1 MGDLDNL
8 DDEYEKSRMDNDNEE
23 VWEDDEDVSENLE
36 DISFVCEDCDYRW
49 EETGPE
55 EADESN
61 VVCPMCGSTNV
72 TLL

>member
-8 DDEYEKSRMDNDNEE
+8 DDEYENSQDEE
-23 VWEDDEDVSENLE
+23 WDDDISDNLE
-36 DISFVCEDCDYRW
+36 DVSFVCEECDYRW
-49 EETGPE
+49 EETGAE
-55 EADESN
+55 EVDESN